1 MFTKTF
7 PSSYSNLWQTVYDVG
22 AGGVVVG
29 GGARQGHL
37 QSKCQQYFLM
47 IFLNFRGG
55 YTRASGEEFDHLNF
69 HVWIVNDTALDDL
82 FFHHLVEE
90 NH

>member
-1 MFTKTF
+1 MKKI
-7 PSSYSNLWQTVYDVG
+7 SRDKG
-22 AGGVVVG
+22 
-29 GGARQGHL
+29 
-37 QSKCQQYFLM
+37 
-47 IFLNFRGG
+47 
-55 YTRASGEEFDHLNF
+55 GEEEYDHLNL